1 MSSKKQKMV
10 TLSAQVA
17 VTKMENGL
25 RYLQVLPENPRVG
38 LVEPFVV
45 NGRGQMLS
53 NGTFDFVQNKRI
65 RRKPEFKG
73 EHISLSFGQDGTDR
87 VVFTLPNGQR
97 DELRVLLMED
107 VLRLTSYLEER
118 GW

>member
-1 MSSKKQKMV
+1 MSIKKQKMV
-10 TLSAQVA
+10 KLQAEVA
-17 VTKMENGL
+17 VTKMDDGL

-38 LVEPFVV
+38 MVEPFCA

-53 NGTFDFVQNKRI
+53 NGTFDFVQRKRI

-73 EHISLSFGQDGTDR
+73 KHITLSYGQDGTDR
-87 VVFTLPNGQR
+87 VIFTLPNGQR

-107 VLRLTSYLEER
+107 VLRLTSYLEEQ